1 MIIFR
6 KYKQKEMSHL
16 IRKLTKQDNDQVL
29 SYLQKEAAMNLFLI
43 GDIEAFGYDTD
54 FQELWGQFTEEHEL
68 RGVLLRFHD
77 SFIPYAAESFSLE
90 AFASKLH
97 GGDSP
102 VKISGKSE
110 VVQQFEAIST
120 LTLGDKRHLYFA
132 ECANNSGLDQRNN
145 KANIKVATID
155 DVPNIMKL
163 RKQITE
169 FTLGAESEKL
179 LRQAI
184 ETNTGRT
191 YYIEED
197 GEIIACASTSAEN
210 SLSAMIVGVCTH
222 ENYRGKGY
230 ASQILSKM
238 IEDFTAEGRSLCLF
252 YDNPA
257 AGRIYKRL
265 GFEDIGT
272 WTMYR

>member
-1 MIIFR
+1 M
-6 KYKQKEMSHL
+6 
-16 IRKLTKQDNDQVL
+16 IRKLTNQDNQQVL
-29 SYLQKEAAMNLFLI
+29 SYLKRETAMNLFLI

-54 FQELWGQFTEEHEL
+54 FQELWGQFTEDNEL

-90 AFASKLH
+90 EFASKI
-97 GGDSP
+97 DSNSP
-102 VKISGKSE
+102 IKISGKSE
-110 VVQQFEAIST
+110 VVEQFEAIPT
-120 LTLGDKRHLYFA
+120 LTLGEKRRLHFA
-132 ECANNSGLDQRNN
+132 ECTNDNELDFRKNEE
-145 KANIKVATID
+145 NIKIATID

-163 RKQITE
+163 RKQIVE
-169 FTLGAESEKL
+169 FTLGDESEKL

-191 YYIEED
+191 YYIEKD
-197 GEIIACASTSAEN
+197 GEMVACASTSAEN
-210 SLSAMIVGVCTH
+210 SLSAMVVGVCTH
-222 ENYRGKGY
+222 DNYRGKGY
-230 ASQILSKM
+230 ASQLLSKM

-265 GFEDIGT
+265 GFKDIGT